1 MVTIGSCIISVP
13 SVWEQ
18 NQTNIRRYVQ
28 EATARKYPDTNLS
41 NMEESMEIKTEC
53 CQDQD
58 WEGELN
64 ELGEHLH
71 ITFSM
76 ELD

>member
-1 MVTIGSCIISVP
+1 MIGTHIISVP

-18 NQTNIRRYVQ
+18 NQANIRRYVR
-28 EATARKYPDTNLS
+28 EATVRKYPGVDLS
-41 NMEESMEIKTEC
+41 SMEESMELKTEC

-64 ELGEHLH
+64 ESGEHLH
-71 ITFSM
+71 IIFSM